1 MSTPNTE
8 TPEYKFSKIERE
20 LIARGAAASYFAAT
34 LASLP
39 DIPQQVKQEAQYF
52 LWFGR
57 CPVNV
62 DVNGRSTP

>member
-8 TPEYKFSKIERE
+8 NHDYKFSQIERE
-20 LIARGAAASYFAAT
+20 MITRGAAAGYFAT
-34 LASLP
+34 MLANLP
-39 DIPQQVKQEAQYF
+39 DVPQQIKQEAQYF

-62 DVNGRSTP
+62 DVNGRVQS